1 MDLIIELIAPLSHF
15 LAYLGTAFG
24 LTALYAVVYTAV
36 TPQAEWTLLR
46 QGNVSAALAFGGSLL
61 GFVLPLASA
70 ISHSVSIPDC
80 VVWGLVAL
88 VIQIAA
94 FFGLRAFLRNLP
106 RDIEEDR
113 RGVATFAALFFLS
126 VGVLNA
132 ACMTW

>member
-1 MDLIIELIAPLSHF
+1 MDLIIELIAPLPHF

>member
-1 MDLIIELIAPLSHF
+1 MDIILELLRPLPHF
-15 LAYLGTAFG
+15 LAYLGTALG
-24 LTALYAVVYTAV
+24 LTTLYAVVYTAV

-70 ISHSVSIPDC
+70 ISHSVSIVDC
-80 VVWGLVAL
+80 TVWGLVAL
-88 VIQIAA
+88 VVQISA
-94 FFGLRAFLRNLP
+94 FFGLRVVLRNLP

-113 RGVATFAALFFLS
+113 RGVATFAAIFFLS
-126 VGVLNA
+126 IGVLNA